1 MLKQST
7 MFKGLFLLV
16 GFLFALQL
24 NAQDIKISGKVTDAK
39 DSKTLPGVSIAIK
52 GTAMG
57 TTSDIDGK
65 YSLSVKKGTTL
76 VFSFIGYTPQEIAV
90 GNQAVINVALAPS
103 VTALDEVVVIGYGQV
118 KKSDATGS
126 VSVVNSKDFNKGAI
140 VNAQQL
146 IQGKTAG
153 VTITSGS
160 GAPDAKPEIRIRGI
174 SSLSASQEV
183 LFIVDGVALDNATGV
198 SGLSNPMSFIN
209 PNDIESITIL
219 KDASALAI
227 YGSRASNG
235 VILITT
241 KKAKGDALSRKMSVS
256 YNGSLSIGTPTKKVD
271 VLNGDE
277 FRELVKQS
285 VADGLSGFTQETLTK
300 LGTENT
306 NWQDEIYR
314 SAISHDHNVSMTG
327 KVSILPYRASVGY
340 TNNQGILKNTDLKR
354 TTATLNLNPS
364 FLDDHLTVD
373 AGLKFQWAK
382 QNFGNEGAV
391 GAAIAYDPTQP
402 IMNGN
407 TRWGGYYTWMNS
419 GEDINGMPNSIGV
432 SNPVALIEQTDNVS
446 DVKRIIA
453 NGKIDYKFHFL
464 PELKATLN
472 VAYDYINSD
481 GHNISDTLTAWVS
494 RKGEGSY
501 IRYEQTKKNELL
513 DFYLNYNK
521 DLKDFYSKVDAT
533 VGHSWQHFYEDGKNL
548 DTTYFGY
555 ENSNTSYKKENYL
568 LSFFGRINYT
578 FLDRYLLTAT
588 VRYDGTSKFSKDNR
602 WGLFPSFA
610 VAWKI
615 NEENFL
621 KGVEEINELKLRLGY
636 GTTGQQNVVNDWY
649 PYMPLYVYGYTN
661 AAYQFGDK
669 WYQTYRPSA
678 YNNDLKWEVSKT
690 LNLGLDFS
698 LFNERISGSVEV
710 YKKNTDDMI
719 SYVNVPVGTNLSN
732 YIYANVGSMEN
743 SGLEVTLN
751 TKPVINKDLVWN
763 LGVNFSYNK
772 TEITKLTARD
782 DPDYLGIPVGTI
794 SGGVG
799 NTIQYHS
806 VGYAPNSFFVFQQV
820 YDADGNP
827 IEGLYVDRSGE
838 GGSVISSLDNKYHY
852 KNPTP
857 DVTIGINSS
866 LRYKNWDA
874 SLSGR
879 LYLGNYNYNNVYSDR
894 ALYSSIYNQSGFL
907 NNVPTALYDT
917 KFYNTQYFSDY
928 YIENAS
934 FFRMDN
940 ISVGYNFMKLFG
952 ANLDGRVSF
961 TCQNVFV
968 ITNYSGLDPEVTG
981 GIDNNIYPK
990 ARTFVLGLNLNL

>member
-1 MLKQST
+1 
-7 MFKGLFLLV
+7 KG
-16 GFLFALQL
+16 
-24 NAQDIKISGKVTDAK
+24 KR
-39 DSKTLPGVSIAIK
+39 PC
-52 GTAMG
+52 
-57 TTSDIDGK
+57 
-65 YSLSVKKGTTL
+65 
-76 VFSFIGYTPQEIAV
+76 
-90 GNQAVINVALAPS
+90 
-103 VTALDEVVVIGYGQV
+103 
-118 KKSDATGS
+118 
-126 VSVVNSKDFNKGAI
+126 
-140 VNAQQL
+140 
-146 IQGKTAG
+146 
-153 VTITSGS
+153 
-160 GAPDAKPEIRIRGI
+160 
-174 SSLSASQEV
+174 SSL
-183 LFIVDGVALDNATGV
+183 LFFPDN
-198 SGLSNPMSFIN
+198 S
-209 PNDIESITIL
+209 
-219 KDASALAI
+219 
-227 YGSRASNG
+227 
-235 VILITT
+235 
-241 KKAKGDALSRKMSVS
+241 
-256 YNGSLSIGTPTKKVD
+256 
-271 VLNGDE
+271 
-277 FRELVKQS
+277 
-285 VADGLSGFTQETLTK
+285 
-300 LGTENT
+300 
-306 NWQDEIYR
+306 
-314 SAISHDHNVSMTG
+314 
-327 KVSILPYRASVGY
+327 
-340 TNNQGILKNTDLKR
+340 
-354 TTATLNLNPS
+354 
-364 FLDDHLTVD
+364 
-373 AGLKFQWAK
+373 
-382 QNFGNEGAV
+382 
-391 GAAIAYDPTQP
+391 
-402 IMNGN
+402 
-407 TRWGGYYTWMNS
+407 
-419 GEDINGMPNSIGV
+419 
-432 SNPVALIEQTDNVS
+432 
-446 DVKRIIA
+446 
-453 NGKIDYKFHFL
+453 
-464 PELKATLN
+464 
-472 VAYDYINSD
+472 
-481 GHNISDTLTAWVS
+481 
-494 RKGEGSY
+494 
-501 IRYEQTKKNELL
+501 
-513 DFYLNYNK
+513 
-521 DLKDFYSKVDAT
+521 
-533 VGHSWQHFYEDGKNL
+533 
-548 DTTYFGY
+548 
-555 ENSNTSYKKENYL
+555 
-568 LSFFGRINYT
+568 
-578 FLDRYLLTAT
+578 
-588 VRYDGTSKFSKDNR
+588 
-602 WGLFPSFA
+602 
-610 VAWKI
+610 
-615 NEENFL
+615 
-621 KGVEEINELKLRLGY
+621 
-636 GTTGQQNVVNDWY
+636 
-649 PYMPLYVYGYTN
+649 
-661 AAYQFGDK
+661 
-669 WYQTYRPSA
+669 
-678 YNNDLKWEVSKT
+678 DLKWEVSKT

>member
-126 VSVVNSKDFNKGAI
+126 VSVVNTKDFNKGAI

-160 GAPDAKPEIRIRGI
+160 GAPDAKPLIRIRGI

-198 SGLSNPMSFIN
+198 SGLSNPLSFIN
-209 PNDIESITIL
+209 PNDIESVSIL

-235 VILITT
+235 VIIINT
-241 KKAKGDALSRKMSVS
+241 KRAKGDALSSKMRVS
-256 YNGSLSIGTPTKKVD
+256 YNGSLSLGTLTKKLD
-271 VLNGDE
+271 VLNGDQY
-277 FRELVKQS
+277 RELVNQC
-285 VADGLSGFTQETLTK
+285 VNDGLSGFSAETLSK

-306 NWQDEIYR
+306 DWQDEIYR
-314 SAISHDHNVSMTG
+314 TSISHDHNISMTG
-327 KVSILPYRASVGY
+327 KVDFLPYRASVGY
-340 TNNQGILKNTDLKR
+340 TDNQGILKNTDMKR
-354 TTATLNLNPS
+354 TTASLNLNPS
-364 FLDDHLTVD
+364 FFDNHLTVD
-373 AGLKFQWAK
+373 VNGKFQWAK

-391 GAAIAYDPTQP
+391 GAAVAYDPTKP
-402 IMNGN
+402 VMNGN
-407 TRWGGYYTWMNS
+407 TRWGGYTTWMAAGS
-419 GEDINGMPNSIGV
+419 DINGMPNTIGV
-432 SNPVALIEQTDNVS
+432 SNPVAMIEQCDNTS

-453 NGKIDYKFHFL
+453 SAKVDYKFHFL
-464 PELKATLN
+464 PDLKATLN
-472 VAYDYINSD
+472 LAYDRSSSD
-481 GHNISDTLTAWVS
+481 GHNIVDTMAAWVY
-494 RKGEGSY
+494 RNGNGQYSY
-501 IRYEQTKKNELL
+501 YKQTKENKLL
-513 DFYLNYNK
+513 DFYLNYTK
-521 DLKDFYSKVDAT
+521 DLKDYYSKFDVTA
-533 VGHSWQHFYEDGKNL
+533 GYSWQHFYEDFTNV
-548 DTTYFGY
+548 DTTYDGSGIG
-555 ENSNTSYKKENYL
+555 ETSGKRENYL
-568 LSFFGRINYT
+568 ISFFGRLNYT
-578 FLDRYLLTAT
+578 FLDRYLFTAT
-588 VRYDGTSKFSKDNR
+588 VRDDGTSKFSEDNR

-610 VAWKI
+610 LAWKI
-615 NEENFL
+615 NEEDFL
-621 KGVEEINELKLRLGY
+621 KGVEEINELKLRVGY
-636 GTTGQQNVVNDWY
+636 GETGQQNVVSDWY
-649 PYMPLYVYGYTN
+649 PYMPLYVYGYNT
-661 AAYQFGDK
+661 AAYQFGNE
-669 WYQTYRPSA
+669 WLQTYRPSA
-678 YNNDLKWEVSKT
+678 YNKALKWETSKT
-690 LNLGLDFS
+690 LNLGVDFS
-698 LFNERISGSVEV
+698 LFNERVNGSFEV
-710 YKKNTDDMI
+710 YKKTTVDLIN
-719 SYVNVPVGTNLSN
+719 YVNVAAGTNLSN
-732 YIYANVGSMEN
+732 YIYANVGEMEN
-743 SGLEVTLN
+743 KGIEFTLN
-751 TKPVINKDLVWN
+751 TKPVVTKDLAWNVDIN
-763 LGVNFSYNK
+763 LGYNK
-772 TEITKLTARD
+772 SEITKLLQSDAA
-782 DPDYLGIPVGTI
+782 DYVGIMTGGI

-799 NTIQYHS
+799 NTIQNHN
-806 VGYAPNSFFVFQQV
+806 VGYSPYAFFVYQQV

-827 IEGLYVDRSGE
+827 IEGLYVDRSGN
-838 GGSVISSLDNKYHY
+838 GGSVSSDLDNKYHY
-852 KNPTP
+852 KKPDP
-857 DVTIGINSS
+857 DVTVGISSS

-874 SLSGR
+874 SFSGR
-879 LYLGNYNYNNVYSDR
+879 LYLGNYVYNNVFSDR

-907 NNVPTALYDT
+907 NNVPSAIYDT
-917 KFYNTQYFSDY
+917 KFFNTQYFSDY
-928 YIENAS
+928 YVENAS

-940 ISVGYNFMKLFG
+940 ITVGYNFNKLFG

-961 TCQNVFV
+961 TCQNAFV
-968 ITNYSGLDPEVTG
+968 ITNYSGLDPEVAG